1 MDFKLDSTKGELSL
15 KDFEGKTL
23 VLYFYPKD
31 NTSGCTV
38 EAEGF
43 RDLYDEFK
51 KLGAEVVG
59 ISKDTVKSHIKFKE
73 KLNLPFE
80 LLADPER
87 EVHREF
93 DVLKAGKMYGKD
105 VIRTIRST
113 FIFDK
118 EGKLVKEFRDVK
130 AKTHPEEVLEYLKK
144 WYIMSIPNF

>member
-1 MDFKLDSTKGELSL
+1 MDFKLDSTNGELSL
-15 KDFEGKTL
+15 KDFEGKIL

-43 RDLYDEFK
+43 RDLYDEFN
-51 KLGAEVVG
+51 KLGAEIVG

-87 EVHREF
+87 EVHKEF

-130 AKTHPEEVLEYLKK
+130 AKTHPEEVLEYLKNG
-144 WYIMSIPNF
+144 I

>member
-87 EVHREF
+87 EVLREF

-130 AKTHPEEVLEYLKK
+130 AKTHPEEVLEYLKNG
-144 WYIMSIPNF
+144 I

>member
-15 KDFEGKTL
+15 NDFEGKTL

-130 AKTHPEEVLEYLKK
+130 AKTHPEEVLEYLKNG
-144 WYIMSIPNF
+144 I

>member
-87 EVHREF
+87 EVLREF

-105 VIRTIRST
+105 VIRTIRSK

-130 AKTHPEEVLEYLKK
+130 AKTHPEEVLEYLKNG
-144 WYIMSIPNF
+144 I

>member
-80 LLADPER
+80 LLADSER
-87 EVHREF
+87 EVHKEF

-130 AKTHPEEVLEYLKK
+130 AKTHPEEVLEYLKNG
-144 WYIMSIPNF
+144 I

>member
-130 AKTHPEEVLEYLKK
+130 AKTHPEEVLEYLKNG
-144 WYIMSIPNF
+144 I

>member
-87 EVHREF
+87 EVHRKF

-130 AKTHPEEVLEYLKK
+130 AKTHPEEVLEYLKNG
-144 WYIMSIPNF
+144 I

>member
-1 MDFKLDSTKGELSL
+1 MDFKLDSTKGELSI

-87 EVHREF
+87 GVHREF

-130 AKTHPEEVLEYLKK
+130 AKTHPEEVLEYLKNG
-144 WYIMSIPNF
+144 I

>member
-1 MDFKLDSTKGELSL
+1 MDFKLDSTNGELSL

-130 AKTHPEEVLEYLKK
+130 AKTHPEEVLEYLKNG
-144 WYIMSIPNF
+144 I

>member
-15 KDFEGKTL
+15 KDFEGKNL

-130 AKTHPEEVLEYLKK
+130 AKTHPEEVLEYLKNG
-144 WYIMSIPNF
+144 I

>member
-15 KDFEGKTL
+15 KDFEGKPL

-43 RDLYDEFK
+43 RELYDEFK

-130 AKTHPEEVLEYLKK
+130 AKTHPEEVLEYLKNG
-144 WYIMSIPNF
+144 I

>member
-1 MDFKLDSTKGELSL
+1 MGFKLDSTNGELSL
-15 KDFEGKTL
+15 KDFEGKIL

-51 KLGAEVVG
+51 KLGAEIVG

-87 EVHREF
+87 EVHKEF

-130 AKTHPEEVLEYLKK
+130 PKTHPEEVLEYLKNG
-144 WYIMSIPNF
+144 I

>member
-15 KDFEGKTL
+15 KDFEGKAL

-130 AKTHPEEVLEYLKK
+130 AKTHPEEVLEYLKNG
-144 WYIMSIPNF
+144 I

>member
-80 LLADPER
+80 LLTDPER

-130 AKTHPEEVLEYLKK
+130 AKTHPEEVLEYLKNG
-144 WYIMSIPNF
+144 I

>member
-1 MDFKLDSTKGELSL
+1 MDFKLDSTKGEQSL

-130 AKTHPEEVLEYLKK
+130 AKTHPEEVLEYLKNG
-144 WYIMSIPNF
+144 I

>member
-15 KDFEGKTL
+15 KDFEGKPL

-130 AKTHPEEVLEYLKK
+130 AKTHPEEVLEYLKNG
-144 WYIMSIPNF
+144 I

>member
-15 KDFEGKTL
+15 KDFEGKPL

-105 VIRTIRST
+105 AIRTIRST

-130 AKTHPEEVLEYLKK
+130 AKTHPEEVLEYLKNG
-144 WYIMSIPNF
+144 I

>member
-1 MDFKLDSTKGELSL
+1 MDFKLDSTNGELSL
-15 KDFEGKTL
+15 KDFEGKIL

-31 NTSGCTV
+31 NTSGCTA

-51 KLGAEVVG
+51 KLGAEIVG

-87 EVHREF
+87 EVHKEF

-118 EGKLVKEFRDVK
+118 EGKLVKEFIDVK
-130 AKTHPEEVLEYLKK
+130 AKTHPEEVLEYLKNG
-144 WYIMSIPNF
+144 I

>member
-1 MDFKLDSTKGELSL
+1 MDFKLDSTNGELSL
-15 KDFEGKTL
+15 KDFEGKIL

-51 KLGAEVVG
+51 KLGAEIVG

-87 EVHREF
+87 EVHKDF

-130 AKTHPEEVLEYLKK
+130 AKAHPEEVLEYLKNG
-144 WYIMSIPNF
+144 I

>member
-87 EVHREF
+87 EVHMEF

-130 AKTHPEEVLEYLKK
+130 AKTHPEEVLEYLKNG
-144 WYIMSIPNF
+144 I

>member
-15 KDFEGKTL
+15 KDFEGKIL

-31 NTSGCTV
+31 NTSGCTT

-43 RDLYDEFK
+43 RDLYEEFK
-51 KLGAEVVG
+51 KLGAEIVG

-87 EVHREF
+87 EVHKEF

-130 AKTHPEEVLEYLKK
+130 AKTHPEEVLEYLKNG
-144 WYIMSIPNF
+144 I